1 MAQEKKEIYLID
13 GSGYMFRAYYAM
25 MRQRLSNSKGVP
37 TGATLAFAR
46 MLLNV
51 IRDRAP
57 EYVAVAFDRPE
68 PTFRHDIYPAYKAN
82 RDAAPEDLVEQI
94 PYMHRVIEVL
104 RVPLLVPS
112 REPRPTTSSARWP
125 RARKRRATRSS
136 WSRPTRISP
145 SLSLKTC
152 ASGTR

>member
-1 MAQEKKEIYLID
+1 
-13 GSGYMFRAYYAM
+13 
-25 MRQRLSNSKGVP
+25 
-37 TGATLAFAR
+37 

-104 RVPLLVPS
+104 RIPLLVQPGAEADDIIGTMAARGNEPS
-112 REPRPTTSSARWP
+112 RLVTNDSPHLI
-125 RARKRRATRSS
+125 ARKKEATKV
-136 WSRPTRISP
+136 
-145 SLSLKTC
+145 L
-152 ASGTR
+152 